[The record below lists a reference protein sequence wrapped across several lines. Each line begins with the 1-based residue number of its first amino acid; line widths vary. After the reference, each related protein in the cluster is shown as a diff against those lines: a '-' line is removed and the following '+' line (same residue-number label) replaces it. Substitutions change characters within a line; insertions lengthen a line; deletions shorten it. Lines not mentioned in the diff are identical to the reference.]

1 MTGFDEQSQVELE
14 AEQQRRREAESR
26 AAAAEGQVASKSFP
40 RLRLNIIVVTPG
52 YVTCS
57 MFQSDNAGTNW
68 ACVGSG
74 INFPV
79 DWFRETFG
87 GSFDDDDEG
96 EVGRRIEFTITGVQ
110 GVSD

>member
-1 MTGFDEQSQVELE
+1 MNEFDDQSALE
-14 AEQQRRREAESR
+14 HEEERERRREAER
-26 AAAAEGQVASKSFP
+26 EAARLESQVASKSFP
-40 RLRLNIIVVTPG
+40 RLRLNVTNISPG

-74 INFPV
+74 ITFPE

-87 GSFDDDDEG
+87 GSLDES
-96 EVGRRIEFTITGVQ
+96 EVGRRIEFTITSVQ